1 MNPTILASL
10 ISALSAIV
18 VCMINNHFQNQK
30 VQKAHNDNIVLISYR
45 LEQLE
50 QKVDKH
56 NNLID
61 RTYDLERRAAVL
73 EEKSNI
79 CNNRLSD
86 LERHEED
93 DRK

>member
-18 VCMINNHFQNQK
+18 VCMINNHFQNKK

-50 QKVDKH
+50 HKVDKH

-61 RTYDLERRAAVL
+61 RTYELERKTAVL
-73 EEKSNI
+73 EEKQAVANHRI
-79 CNNRLSD
+79 DD
-86 LERHEED
+86 LEAHD
-93 DRK
+93 DGR

>member
-10 ISALSAIV
+10 ISALSAIA

-56 NNLID
+56 NNLIE
-61 RTYDLERRAAVL
+61 RTYELERKTSVL
-73 EEKSNI
+73 EEKQAVANHRI
-79 CNNRLSD
+79 DD
-86 LERHEED
+86 LEAHD
-93 DRK
+93 DVK

>member
-50 QKVDKH
+50 HKVDKH
-56 NNLID
+56 NNLIE
-61 RTYDLERRAAVL
+61 RTYELERKTSVL
-73 EEKSNI
+73 EEKQAVANHRI
-79 CNNRLSD
+79 DD
-86 LERHEED
+86 LEAHD
-93 DRK
+93 DVK

>member
-10 ISALSAIV
+10 ISAGAAII
-18 VCMINNHFQNQK
+18 VCMVNNHFQNAK
-30 VQKAHNDNIVLISYR
+30 TTKAHNDNIVLISYR

-50 QKVDKH
+50 AKVDKH
-56 NNLID
+56 NNLIE
-61 RTYDLERRAAVL
+61 RTYELERRADVM
-73 EEKSNI
+73 EEKI
-79 CNNRLSD
+79 KVGNNRISD

>member
-50 QKVDKH
+50 HKVDAH

-61 RTYDLERRAAVL
+61 RTYELERKTSVL
-73 EEKSNI
+73 EEKQAVANHRI
-79 CNNRLSD
+79 DD
-86 LERHEED
+86 LEAHD
-93 DRK
+93 DVK

>member
-56 NNLID
+56 NNLIE
-61 RTYDLERRAAVL
+61 RTYELERKTSVL
-73 EEKSNI
+73 EEKQAVANHRI
-79 CNNRLSD
+79 ND
-86 LERHEED
+86 LEAHD
-93 DRK
+93 DVK

>member
-1 MNPTILASL
+1 MNPTIIASL
-10 ISALSAIV
+10 ISALAAIV

-56 NNLID
+56 NNIVE
-61 RTYDLERRAAVL
+61 RTYELERRADVM
-73 EEKSNI
+73 EEKI
-79 CNNRLSD
+79 KVGNNRISD

>member
-10 ISALSAIV
+10 ISALSAIM

-30 VQKAHNDNIVLISYR
+30 VQKAYNDNIVLISYR

-56 NNLID
+56 NNLIE
-61 RTYDLERRAAVL
+61 RTYELELKTSVL
-73 EEKSNI
+73 EEKQAVANHRI
-79 CNNRLSD
+79 ND
-86 LERHEED
+86 LEAHD
-93 DRK
+93 DVK

>member
-50 QKVDKH
+50 HKVDKH
-56 NNLID
+56 NNLIE
-61 RTYDLERRAAVL
+61 RTYELERKTSVL
-73 EEKSNI
+73 EEKQAVANH
-79 CNNRLSD
+79 RLND
-86 LERHEED
+86 LEAHD
-93 DRK
+93 DGR

>member
-1 MNPTILASL
+1 MDATILASL
-10 ISALSAIV
+10 ISAGAAII
-18 VCMINNHFQNQK
+18 VCMINNHFQSIKQA
-30 VQKAHNDNIVLISYR
+30 KAHNDNIVLISYR

-56 NNLID
+56 NNLIE

-73 EEKSNI
+73 EEKSKI